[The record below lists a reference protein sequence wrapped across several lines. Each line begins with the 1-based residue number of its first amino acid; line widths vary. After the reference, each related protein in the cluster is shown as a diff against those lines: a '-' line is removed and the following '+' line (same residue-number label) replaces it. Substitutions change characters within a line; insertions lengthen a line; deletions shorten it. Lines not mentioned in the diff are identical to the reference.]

1 MYMNMIISEPVV
13 NPLMAKYSDGLY
25 SGTEKLFY
33 WISHIIKSLEIIH
46 EIVSYGLRNPPK

>member
-1 MYMNMIISEPVV
+1 MKLQKEVSVNCNGLYLLHQANGQMYMNMIISEPVV

-33 WISHIIKSLEIIH
+33 
-46 EIVSYGLRNPPK
+46 